1 MSDRVTI
8 KSIALDLGISHMTV
22 SRALSGHPNVSAKTR
37 DAVLKRADALGYAKS
52 AAATAM
58 RGDGTRIV
66 GLLLPNLVNEFYAR
80 FADTLAAAC
89 EEKALHLIIHLTND
103 DPLKEQRA
111 LLRLREVQAGAVIMV
126 PAPHAPDKMDTNVSN
141 FRVVQLIRE
150 RPLAIAASAL
160 LVGDGPAIADA
171 VDHLVSTGHSRI
183 AYIGADPVLSSGRNR
198 LAAFSGAMKRNARP
212 VVPGLMRMA
221 APSFDMGYHSLQ
233 SLLRDERATAI
244 VCGGFEISNGA
255 LEACL
260 QGGLA
265 MPGDIAFVG
274 YGDPAHYAW
283 INGGLSTIALP
294 VDQLARQAAEMLDR
308 SMAAD
313 REPASTVSF
322 PAVFVKRHSA

>member
-8 KSIALDLGISHMTV
+8 KSIAQDLGISHMTV
-22 SRALSGHPNVSAKTR
+22 SRALSGHPNVSAKIR
-37 DAVLKRADALGYAKS
+37 EAVLKRAEALGYVKS

-80 FADTLAAAC
+80 FADTLAGAC

-126 PAPHAPDKMDTNVSN
+126 PAPHAADTMEGNVGD
-141 FRVVQLIRE
+141 FQVVQLIRE
-150 RPLAIAASAL
+150 RPLANAASAL
-160 LVGDGPAIADA
+160 LVGDGPAISDA
-171 VDHLVSTGHSRI
+171 VDHLVSMGHARI

-198 LAAFSGAMKRNARP
+198 LAAFSDAMARNARP
-212 VVPGLMRMA
+212 VIPELMRMA
-221 APSFDMGYHSLQ
+221 APSFEMGYQNLQ
-233 SLLRDERATAI
+233 SLLMDRRATAI
-244 VCGGFEISNGA
+244 ACGGFEISNGA

-260 QGGLA
+260 QEGLA
-265 MPGDIAFVG
+265 MPRDIAFVG

-283 INGGLSTIALP
+283 INGGISTIALP
-294 VDQLARQAAEMLDR
+294 VDQLARQAADVLDR
-308 SMAAD
+308 SMAAGGA
-313 REPASTVSF
+313 PTSIVSF
-322 PAVFVKRHSA
+322 PAAFVKRHSA